1 MTTASSDK
9 PATLCAAFQDFAT
22 RLPDQVVLRTPGDAD
37 RYTWREWDEKVRALA
52 AGLAAL
58 GVSRGDTVG
67 LMLSNRPEFNFC
79 DAAALHLGA
88 APFSIYNTSAPDQIR
103 YLFENAG
110 NRVVCCDLKFL
121 PRIQEVAEAVEHIV
135 VVDPEPGELP
145 AGVLTLAELAERGAA
160 DFDFDAAW
168 RAVEPADLATIIYTS
183 GTTGPPKGVE
193 LTHANVIA
201 EADATRVLFDTK
213 PGDRA
218 LSYLPAAHIADRVT
232 TQYFAMLFGTQ
243 VTSVADLTTLGAA
256 LADTRP
262 HGFFAVPRVWQKLKA
277 GIDMALAAEKPAKR
291 RIAEWAIQTGIRA
304 VRHQL
309 AGTPVPLLLGL
320 RHKVAEQV
328 VLAKLRHKLG
338 LDEVTG
344 PASGAS
350 AIAPELLEFFWGL
363 GIPIYEVWGMSETGG
378 ATTANWPGHTK
389 LGTVGKAMLDMEI
402 KLGED
407 GELLTRGPTVTRG
420 YRNQPDKTREA
431 IDEDG
436 WLHTG
441 DIATIDDDGYVTIV
455 DRKKE
460 LIISAAGKNMSPA
473 NIENAV
479 KAGTSLLGQVVAIG
493 DDRPYVAALAVLDPD
508 AVVGF
513 ARNNGIAEASPAEL
527 IADERIREAVLAG
540 IRAGNQRL
548 ARTEQIKRVL
558 LLPTAWDPGGDEL
571 TPTMKLRRKPIAEK
585 YAHEIDALFAPTP
598 NDDILQV

>member
-1 MTTASSDK
+1 MTTASSAK

-22 RLPDQVVLRTPGDAD
+22 RIPDQVVLRTPGDAD
-37 RYTWREWDEKVRALA
+37 RYTWRDWDEKVRALA

-88 APFSIYNTSAPDQIR
+88 APFSIYNTSAPEQIR

-110 NRVVCCDLKFL
+110 NRVVCCDLMFL
-121 PRIQEVAEAVEHIV
+121 PRIQEVAEAVDHIV

-145 AGVLTLAELAERGAA
+145 DGVLTLAELAERGDA

-168 RAVEPADLATIIYTS
+168 QAVEPDDLATIIYTS

-201 EADATRVLFDTK
+201 ESDAVRVLFDMTA
-213 PGDRA
+213 GDRA

-232 TQYFAMLFGTQ
+232 TQYFAMLFGIQITC
-243 VTSVADLTTLGAA
+243 VADLTKLGEA

-277 GIDMALAAEKPAKR
+277 GIDTALAAEKPAKR
-291 RIAEWAIQTGIRA
+291 KIAEWAIQTGVRA
-304 VRHQL
+304 VRHEL
-309 AGTPVPLLLGL
+309 AGTPVPPLLGVQ
-320 RHKVAEQV
+320 HKIAEAV
-328 VLAKLRHKLG
+328 VLSKLRHKLG
-338 LDEVTG
+338 LDQAKG

-378 ATTANWPGHTK
+378 ATTANWPGNTK
-389 LGTVGKAMLDMEI
+389 LGTVGKAMLGMEV

-420 YRNQPDKTREA
+420 YRNQPDKTAEA

-508 AVVGF
+508 AAAGY
-513 ARNNGIAEASPAEL
+513 ARNNGIPVASPAEL
-527 IADERIREAVLAG
+527 VANEEIRAAVLAG
-540 IRAGNQRL
+540 VRSGNERL
-548 ARTEQIKRVL
+548 ARAEQIKRIH

-585 YAHEIDALFAPTP
+585 YAHEIDALFAATP
-598 NDDILQV
+598 NEDILQV